1 VLAVVV
7 VVVALLTP
15 QPVDQGRGNVSTYSR
30 AETGAQLVYE
40 LAGRMGWRVAR
51 RVAPLDTAIEAS
63 VTHVVLA
70 PREDLGA
77 HEVHHLLESVRR
89 GGALIASVG
98 ENATLAESLRV
109 APSRLGRFVAPV
121 ADDSCDD
128 AIHERR
134 SGLFATPPVITG
146 ISWRGRPPSDLVTF
160 ANVATR
166 PGDES
171 PAAAGFTVG
180 RGRVALVSD
189 AELFTNDVLRVCR
202 WQADLVVARLLEYAR
217 RSDGSSRRTTLVFDE
232 YHHGYGLH
240 PGSLRAIGRYLL
252 DTPSGHAFVQLL
264 AAGLVLLLAVAPRP
278 IVPRDPE
285 RITRRSPLE
294 HADALAHAYA
304 EVGATRTITSR
315 LLDGVRR
322 RVGRHVSSAADA
334 DAFLQAVATTRPPVA
349 DDVERVQA
357 ALREPKAPRDL
368 LAVGASLRR
377 IEEVLTPTRG
387 R

>member
-1 VLAVVV
+1 
-7 VVVALLTP
+7 
-15 QPVDQGRGNVSTYSR
+15 
-30 AETGAQLVYE
+30 
-40 LAGRMGWRVAR
+40 MGWRAAR

-63 VTHVVLA
+63 VAHVVLA

-89 GGALIASVG
+89 GGALIASVE
-98 ENATLAESLRV
+98 ENSTLAESLRV
-109 APSRLGRFVAPV
+109 ARSRLGRFVAPV
-121 ADDSCDD
+121 VDDSCDD
-128 AIHERR
+128 ATHERR
-134 SGLFATPPVITG
+134 SGIFATPPVITG
-146 ISWRGRPPSDLVTF
+146 ISWPRRPPAELTTF
-160 ANVATR
+160 AKVATR

-171 PAAAGFTVG
+171 PAAVGFALG

-217 RSDGSSRRTTLVFDE
+217 GSEGSGRRTILVFDE

-252 DTPSGHAFVQLL
+252 DARSGHAFVQLM
-264 AAGLVLLLAVAPRP
+264 AAGLVLLLAIAPRP
-278 IVPRDPE
+278 IVPRDAE
-285 RITRRSPLE
+285 RIVRRSPLE

-304 EVGATRTITSR
+304 DVAATRTVTSR
-315 LLDGVRR
+315 LLEGVRR
-322 RVGRHVSSAADA
+322 RVGRNVSSAADA
-334 DAFLQAVATTRPPVA
+334 DAFLQAVASTRPGIA
-349 DDVERVQA
+349 DDVARVQA
-357 ALREPKAPRDL
+357 ALREQKAPREL
-368 LAVGASLRR
+368 LAVGASLKR